1 MMQIAL
7 LNTAEFDKN
16 YENMMKY
23 FNRVQDFYQG
33 TYTLFNEKKTPIIDT
48 PYEPANNLFDSLARS
63 LAEFAQIYDPYDFAD
78 RYEDFQMQYKIKRIH
93 LMILK
98 DYKVLSNS

>member
-1 MMQIAL
+1 MYKRQQLEDKDKNNEIKTLLKDPSNTANILDMMQIAL

-33 TYTLFNEKKTPIIDT
+33 KMCIRDRLEQVLLFIMARHSQLECLKLKTLCK
-48 PYEPANNLFDSLARS
+48 
-63 LAEFAQIYDPYDFAD
+63 
-78 RYEDFQMQYKIKRIH
+78 
-93 LMILK
+93 
-98 DYKVLSNS
+98 